1 MFNNKDFI
9 RHDYVTKATLLI
21 IKELNFNKNFKWITY
36 NEFIKFQKKIIK
48 DNKPNLNDKD
58 INDFIKY
65 LIDLDE
71 EEEEKSI
78 VLNNKFSS
86 ENIDNEDDLKEEEDE
101 INCVNEI
108 NSESDINDNS
118 ISVNSAIS
126 EDDINLNLLLK
137 KLDLGGVNGEKHN
150 SISLLNKENDKHNSI
165 ILDDE
170 EISSK

>member
-71 EEEEKSI
+71 GEEEKSI

-86 ENIDNEDDLKEEEDE
+86 ENIGNEDDLKEEEDE

-118 ISVNSAIS
+118 ISINSAIS
-126 EDDINLNLLLK
+126 EDDISLNLLLK
-137 KLDLGGVNGEKHN
+137 NWIWVVLMEKN
-150 SISLLNKENDKHNSI
+150 IIVYPYLIKKMINI
-165 ILDDE
+165 IL
-170 EISSK
+170 

>member
-1 MFNNKDFI
+1 MFNNKDII
-9 RHDYVTKATLLI
+9 RHDYVTRAILLM
-21 IKELNFNKNFKWITY
+21 IKELNLNKNFKWITY
-36 NEFIKFQKKIIK
+36 NEHIKLQKKIIK

-65 LIDLDE
+65 LIDLD

-108 NSESDINDNS
+108 NSESYINDNS
-118 ISVNSAIS
+118 ININSAIS
-126 EDDINLNLLLK
+126 EDDISLNLLLK
-137 KLDLGGVNGEKHN
+137 NWIWVVLMEKN
-150 SISLLNKENDKHNSI
+150 IIVYPYLIKKMINI
-165 ILDDE
+165 IL
-170 EISSK
+170 